1 MIVLMEKEKTLGERL
16 KYLRGKRTQEEVA
29 KAIGLSR
36 ARYSHYENNRVEPDI
51 TILSKLS
58 DYYNVSVDYLLGRPT
73 DATTE
78 ETEDPAFIAFTN
90 DPELQNWYKELPKSP
105 EDRLRK
111 LKKLWEIIKDEE

>member
-1 MIVLMEKEKTLGERL
+1 MTVLMEKEKTLGERL

-51 TILSKLS
+51 TILSKMS

-73 DATTE
+73 DTTTE
-78 ETEDPAFIAFTN
+78 EIEDPAFIAFTN
-90 DPELQNWYKELPKSP
+90 DPELHNWYKELPKSP